1 MVCQAFHFLRD
12 GHRIDARRPSESTS
26 GGGRAPP
33 EEGEHL
39 RSRESTSGG
48 GRAPQEQG
56 EHLRRRASTS
66 GGGRAPQEKGEHLRS
81 RESTSGAGRA
91 PQEEGEHGLS
101 LLLCSVTSLGLTLCD
116 PVDCG
121 PPGSSVHGIL
131 QAKIL
136 ACVAVSF
143 CRGLHNQRTLT

>member
-12 GHRIDARRPSESTS
+12 ERRTDARRPSESTS
-26 GGGRAPP
+26 RAPQ

-39 RSRESTSGG
+39 RRRESTSGG

-56 EHLRRRASTS
+56 EHS
-66 GGGRAPQEKGEHLRS
+66 
-81 RESTSGAGRA
+81 
-91 PQEEGEHGLS
+91 LS

-131 QAKIL
+131 QARIL

-143 CRGLHNQRTLT
+143 CRGLPNQRTVT

>member
-12 GHRIDARRPSESTS
+12 GRRTDARRPSESTS
-26 GGGRAPP
+26 
-33 EEGEHL
+33 
-39 RSRESTSGG
+39 
-48 GRAPQEQG
+48 RAPQEQ
-56 EHLRRRASTS
+56 
-66 GGGRAPQEKGEHLRS
+66 GEHLRS

-91 PQEEGEHGLS
+91 PQEQGEHLRRRESTSGAGRAPQKEGDHSLS

-131 QAKIL
+131 QARIL

-143 CRGLHNQRTLT
+143 CRGLPNQRTLT